1 MGRCQ
6 RETRCTVFDW
16 LRIAAVLSRSRD
28 LRLRDHP
35 RCKVEKN
42 VRAGNGWLL
51 DRYVPRNPSGG
62 SLILLHG
69 WTMRGKDHTRLRVFA
84 QALAVAGVECIVPHV
99 PGLAALSFDAD
110 DVRGVR
116 AILDACP
123 SPPGLLG
130 FSLGGG
136 YALLAAHGAQDRPRF
151 VVSVGS
157 YADLGESFRRAMAW
171 GRQTPAVPTA
181 EEAWVYQKLAV
192 AWRLR
197 DVIPLALP
205 LEQELRGLL
214 EAFCEGDNVE
224 ASWRFCQRVL
234 GDADWETVDEERQDA
249 RTMAALSVV
258 DNPPRLGCPV
268 VILHGASDP
277 SMPSDEAQ
285 RLADAVRRGSPDI
298 RVDVMV
304 TELLEHIRPSVAF
317 HPGEVIRLLKL
328 LSPLVRA

>member
-1 MGRCQ
+1 M
-6 RETRCTVFDW
+6 FDW
-16 LRIAAVLSRSRD
+16 LRIAAVLSRARD
-28 LRLRDHP
+28 LRLRDDP

-42 VRAGNGWLL
+42 VRAANGWLL
-51 DRYVPRNPSGG
+51 DRYLPKSPSGG
-62 SLILLHG
+62 SLVLLHG
-69 WTMRGKDHTRLRVFA
+69 WTMRGKDHTRLQVFA
-84 QALAVAGVECIVPHV
+84 QALAVAGVACTVPHV
-99 PGLAALSFDAD
+99 PGLAALTFDPD

-123 SPPGLLG
+123 TSPGLLG

-136 YALLAAHGAQDRPRF
+136 YGLLAASGAQDRPRF

-157 YADLGESFRRAMAW
+157 YADLAESFRRAMAW
-171 GRQTPAVPTA
+171 GRRTPAVPTKHD
-181 EEAWVYQKLAV
+181 AWVYQKLAV

-197 DVIPLALP
+197 EVIPLSPP
-205 LEQELRGLL
+205 LQQELRGLL

-224 ASWRFCQRVL
+224 ASWRFCQRAL
-234 GDADWETVDEERQDA
+234 GDADWETVDENRQDA
-249 RTMAALSVV
+249 QAMAALSVV
-258 DNPPRLGCPV
+258 GNPPRLSCPAI
-268 VILHGASDP
+268 ILHGENDP

-285 RLADAVRRGSPDI
+285 RLADAVKRGSPDV